1 MFLKSRFSAKPV
13 YSKSSVS
20 CTTMND
26 TSSNVRKGPNKLT
39 SWGLTKNFQDMNS
52 TLKPYQG
59 RSALANW
66 CNGAGGGLLLGT
78 PGLRPMRG
86 PRSPS
91 RTRRSLAWEW
101 ALGHRMRSLSGWW
114 SSFCHHPLP
123 LPWIGQ
129 SRQKCQMPS
138 SNAGLDLIKRLKC
151 IQRTFQTASLKKLSP
166 LLLMKNF
173 QSFEMIY

>member
-1 MFLKSRFSAKPV
+1 MSFNKHDLFRYFERVYAFQNEICSLNRGFLLSLCTLNRASAV
-13 YSKSSVS
+13 Q

-39 SWGLTKNFQDMNS
+39 SWGHTKNFEDMNS

-66 CNGAGGGLLLGT
+66 CNGAGGELLLGT

-91 RTRRSLAWEW
+91 RTRRSWAWEW
-101 ALGHRMRSLSGWW
+101 AWGHRMRSLSGWW

-151 IQRTFQTASLKKLSP
+151 I
-166 LLLMKNF
+166 
-173 QSFEMIY
+173 